1 MSTLDDITATTLHKR
16 IIEILNMERHH
27 LKTQILNIILN
38 INELESKIEK
48 LEKLK
53 IIVDS
58 PDKGAKVNSITNF
71 IMELREKL
79 DKLDKIKSLQNDL
92 SKGGK
97 RKSRKTNRKPL
108 RKRKNTLTKR
118 RYRK

>member
-1 MSTLDDITATTLHKR
+1 MSTLDDITATTSEDEIRR
-16 IIEILNMERHH
+16 ICSTEETH
-27 LKTQILNIILN
+27 LKTQILNID
-38 INELESKIEK
+38 ELESKIKK

-53 IIVDS
+53 NIVDS
-58 PDKGAKVNSITNF
+58 PNRGIKTVLIDNLIGQLKLKVA
-71 IMELREKL
+71 
-79 DKLDKIKSLQNDL
+79 IKPRQKAL

-97 RKSRKTNRKPL
+97 RKSRKTNRKSL

>member
-1 MSTLDDITATTLHKR
+1 MPKLDDITATTLPDE
-16 IIEILNMERHH
+16 IIKILNMERDH
-27 LKTQILNIILN
+27 LKTQILNINVN

-53 IIVDS
+53 KIVDS

-71 IMELREKL
+71 IMELRTE
-79 DKLDKIKSLQNDL
+79 LDKIKSQNDL

-97 RKSRKTNRKPL
+97 RKSRKTNRKSL

>member
-1 MSTLDDITATTLHKR
+1 MSTLDDIKATTLPHE
-16 IIEILNMERHH
+16 IIQILKMERAH
-27 LKTQILNIILN
+27 LKPQILNID
-38 INELESKIEK
+38 ELESKIEK

-53 IIVDS
+53 KIVDS
-58 PDKGAKVNSITNF
+58 PDKGEKVNSITFF
-71 IMELREKL
+71 IMELRQ
-79 DKLDKIKSLQNDL
+79 KLDKIKSLQNDF

-97 RKSRKTNRKPL
+97 RKSRKTNRKSL

>member
-1 MSTLDDITATTLHKR
+1 MPTLDDITATTLPDE
-16 IIEILNMERHH
+16 IIEILDMERDH
-27 LKTQILNIILN
+27 LKTQILNIN
-38 INELESKIEK
+38 DLESKIEK

-53 IIVDS
+53 NIVDS
-58 PDKGAKVNSITNF
+58 PDKGAKVNSIRNF
-71 IMELREKL
+71 IMELRKKL

-97 RKSRKTNRKPL
+97 RKSRKTNRKSL